1 MIVVVAMNITQAE
14 KLATHLMQQHGLDGW
29 HFKWDRATKR
39 LGCCNYTKKRITL
52 SAHQTKN
59 RQEVE
64 VKDTILHEIAH
75 ALLPPRTGHGKLW
88 KAKCVEIGAKPQRC
102 VIIGR
107 NNTGP
112 ARKFFVALK
121 GIFAA
126 E

>member
-1 MIVVVAMNITQAE
+1 MDIAEAE
-14 KLATHLMQQHGLDGW
+14 KLVTHLMRQHRLNGW

-39 LGCCNYTKKRITL
+39 LGSCNYTKKRITL
-52 SAHQTKN
+52 SAHQTRK
-59 RQEVE
+59 REVIE

-88 KAKCVEIGAKPQRC
+88 KAKCLEIGAKPQRC

-107 NNTGP
+107 HNAGAT
-112 ARKFFVALK
+112 RKFFAALK